1 MRDKR
6 RAAVKLSFNFN
17 EWALRLLK
25 ENVTPRLP
33 HKLNNH

>member
-6 RAAVKLSFNFN
+6 RAAVMLSFNLR
-17 EWALRLLK
+17 WALRLLK

-33 HKLNNH
+33 HKLNNR